1 MSWQTGLDTIID
13 DRVPLGPHT
22 YYRLGGPAR
31 WFVRPRTV
39 DELSEVV
46 RRTVEE
52 GIDVRTLGLG
62 ANVLVNDDGVDGV
75 VMRLDRG
82 ELGRTTFRDSTLI
95 AGAGANMM
103 RVVVEAARRG
113 LGGLSCMAG
122 IPGTIGGCLRG
133 NAGGRF
139 GEISDTVR
147 RVTVLDP
154 AGKPRVR
161 ERDEIEFDYRHSSL
175 HDELIVSA
183 EFALEPG
190 EATARRRRLRE
201 IWNYKKGTQPLAA
214 RSCGC
219 VFKNAREAPA
229 GALIERAG
237 LKGFAR
243 GRAQVSRRHANFI
256 IAHDGATASDVRALI
271 DHVRDRVS
279 REFHVDLELEIEVW

>member
-31 WFVRPRTV
+31 WFARPRTV
-39 DELSEVV
+39 DELAEVV

-52 GIDVRTLGLG
+52 GIDVRPLGAG

-82 ELGRTTFRDSTLI
+82 ELGRTTFRDSTLV

-133 NAGGRF
+133 NAGGR
-139 GEISDTVR
+139 
-147 RVTVLDP
+147 VTVLDA
-154 AGKPRVR
+154 AGKSRVLER
-161 ERDEIEFDYRHSSL
+161 EEIEFDYRRSSL

-183 EFALEPG
+183 EFALEKG
-190 EATARRRRLRE
+190 EVDNRRRRLRE

-219 VFKNAREAPA
+219 VFKNARQAPA

-243 GRAQVSRRHANFI
+243 GRAQVSLRHANFI
-256 IAHDGATASDVRALI
+256 IAHEGATASDVRALI

-279 REFHVDLELEIEVW
+279 REFHVDLELEIEMW

>member
-62 ANVLVNDDGVDGV
+62 ANVLVNDDGIDGV

-82 ELGRTTFRDSTLI
+82 ELARTTFRDSTLI
-95 AGAGANMM
+95 AGGGADMM

-154 AGKPRVR
+154 AGKPRVL
-161 ERDEIEFDYRHSSL
+161 ERDEIEFDYRHSTL

-183 EFALEPG
+183 EFALKPG
-190 EATARRRRLRE
+190 EVNDRRRRLRE

-219 VFKNAREAPA
+219 VFKNAPEAPA

-243 GRAQVSRRHANFI
+243 GRAQVSLRHANFI